1 MEVIQAGAG
10 NTGKRSG
17 EIKPGRV
24 DGKNSG
30 YRSGNNFIH
39 KKLKNEIEEVL
50 QKHRDRAAHKDKIV
64 GAGTQ
69 EKRETVIRGFFSD
82 LLSLGYKIESVENLK
97 QKHLNAVFRMLEE
110 KRQSPATIQNKISI
124 MRVFCGWIG
133 KNGMVRDSYLYVK
146 DTASVRRS
154 MVATEDKSWDGKG
167 VDVLEKLPEIAK
179 KDKWVAICLELCWAF
194 GLRKQEALM
203 FRPTVSHEG
212 AFISVRDGTKGDRP
226 RIVPIEND
234 IQRDVLKRAQ
244 LMADG
249 KNDFLGKRGK
259 SLESKINRFDYVVR
273 CCGVTLSEEGITAHG
288 LRHQYMQESF
298 ERLTGVKA
306 PVKGGDLNDVDRRV
320 FHLVSQ
326 KMMERAGHTRV
337 SIGASYYGSRRR
349 KKLKSAEKKNLSA
362 EESGRA

>member
-24 DGKNSG
+24 GGKNSE

-124 MRVFCGWIG
+124 MRVFCEWIG
-133 KNGMVRDSYLYVK
+133 KKGMVRDSSLYVK
-146 DTASVRRS
+146 DTRSVRRS

-167 VDVLEKLPEIAK
+167 INVLEKLPEIAK

-194 GLRKQEALM
+194 GLRKQESVM
-203 FRPTVSHEG
+203 FRPSVSHEG
-212 AFISVRDGTKGDRP
+212 NFISVRDGTKGDRP
-226 RIVPIEND
+226 RFVPIEND
-234 IQRDVLKRAQ
+234 VQRDVLKRAQ

-259 SLESKINRFDYVVR
+259 TPKQKINRFNYVMS
-273 CCGVTLSEEGITAHG
+273 CCGLTLSEKGVTAHG

-306 PVKGGDLNDVDRRV
+306 PVKGGDLNNVDKRV

-337 SIGASYYGSRRR
+337 SIGAAYYGSRRV
-349 KKLKSAEKKNLSA
+349 KTANPEQ
-362 EESGRA
+362 SGNQVIPDGDE